1 MKRPLTVQISKDDL
15 GVTLYCPELNI
26 HTCGQSEA
34 ETRRKFVDAL
44 FAYYE
49 FLEAQEFKSES
60 PYREHLALLTAKVL
74 PGLTNASLRS
84 QHRPNSF
91 VHQLLDA
98 FSQRGEA
105 WDADIFGSLVRPA
118 AA

>member
-1 MKRPLTVQISKDDL
+1 MKRPLTVKMSQDDL
-15 GVTLYCPELNI
+15 GITLYCPELNI

-34 ETRRKFVDAL
+34 EARRKFVDAL

-49 FLEAQEFKSES
+49 FLEAHDFRDES

-74 PGLTNASLRS
+74 PSLTNVSLRS
-84 QHRPNSF
+84 PHRPKSF
-91 VHQLLDA
+91 VNQLLDA

-105 WDADIFGSLVRPA
+105 LDADIFGSLVRSA